1 MEAKIRRLKIGI
13 TLTVVLSLAIVLLV
27 PSPVVLATVSEV
39 GTGGIPLS
47 TDDYSAVP
55 QYIVDDANTLATE
68 LFGDAE
74 EKRQDFI
81 SQLLATY
88 LVAKDKDIVIIFN
101 SGGWGWTPIED
112 SPYGMSI
119 VTGISSE
126 LASLGYT
133 VLFLDHLRTHEGWQ
147 VIINEAVEIATF
159 YPSKA
164 KDLAA
169 RVKFLTSHIP
179 DLRVVITG
187 ESEGSL
193 ICDSVMSILR
203 DNPRVYSIHLGPPF
217 WDNSIV
223 SDRSLVLRSNG
234 VVPDSFSQGDI
245 FTIIRANLEAL
256 FGISQDNPGKILLYL
271 GSPGHDYRWEYEEVR
286 SQITN
291 FLHDNFGTRQ

>member
-1 MEAKIRRLKIGI
+1 
-13 TLTVVLSLAIVLLV
+13 
-27 PSPVVLATVSEV
+27 VLATVSEV

-47 TDDYSAVP
+47 TDDISAVP
-55 QYIVDDANTLATE
+55 QYIVDDANRLATE

-81 SQLLATY
+81 GQLQATY
-88 LVAKDKDIVIIFN
+88 LAAKDKDIVIIFN

-112 SPYGMSI
+112 SPYGLGI
-119 VTGISSE
+119 VSGISSE
-126 LASLGYT
+126 LASLGYEA
-133 VLFLDHLRTHEGWQ
+133 LFLDHLRTHGGWQ
-147 VIINEAVEIATF
+147 VIINESVEIATR

-179 DLRVVITG
+179 DLKVIITG

-193 ICDSVMSILR
+193 ICASVMSILG
-203 DNPRVYSIHLGPPF
+203 DDPQLYSIQLGPPF
-217 WDNSIV
+217 WDNSTI

-234 VVPDSFSQGDI
+234 EVPDAFSQGDI
-245 FTIIRANLEAL
+245 FAVIRANLEAM
-256 FGISQDNPGKILLYL
+256 FGISQEYAGKILLYI
-271 GSPGHDYRWEYEEVR
+271 GAPGHDYRWEYPGVR

-291 FLHDNFGTRQ
+291 FLHESFGARQ